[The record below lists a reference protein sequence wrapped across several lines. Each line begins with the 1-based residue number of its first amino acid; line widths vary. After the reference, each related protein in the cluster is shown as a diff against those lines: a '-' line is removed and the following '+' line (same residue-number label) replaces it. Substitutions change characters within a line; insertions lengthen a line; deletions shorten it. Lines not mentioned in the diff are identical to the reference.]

1 MKINTINYEEVTAN
15 KIIEELQDNGVV
27 CLEGANLSIKDYQ
40 QLTESLGKPLITE
53 NHILDDKRFVQ
64 ELSETGLFGDG
75 DVEWHCDWSYGRG
88 NYFGTMLYNV
98 EGGELANTVFFD
110 MTEFPNDFYQQYKE
124 DVGDYFPPKKYYEV
138 FTEKQMKLLERIRV
152 KRPFVFPHP
161 TTGDTVLYCSPVT
174 LQKPHPDI
182 DPIIKYADRN
192 SVAHQWKPGQ
202 ILIWDNLRVMHKRG
216 AFEGHRLM
224 WRSQFIL

>member
-1 MKINTINYEEVTAN
+1 MIINTINYNVASPDW
-15 KIIEELQDNGVV
+15 ILEELHDNGVV
-27 CLEGANLSIKDYQ
+27 CLEGADLSIKDFQ

-64 ELSETGLFGDG
+64 ELSETALFGDG
-75 DVEWHCDWSYGRG
+75 DVEWHNDWSYGRG

-110 MTEFPNDFYQQYKE
+110 MSEFPQEFYEQYDGK
-124 DVGDYFPPKKYYEV
+124 VGDYFPPKKYYEV

-152 KRPFVFPHP
+152 KRDFVFNRH
-161 TTGDTVLYCSPVT
+161 GKKVLYSSPVT
-174 LQKPHPDI
+174 LQEPHPDI
-182 DPIIKYADRN
+182 TPIIEYADQHCV
-192 SVAHQWKPGQ
+192 SHQWKPGQ

-216 AFEGHRLM
+216 AFKGHRLM
-224 WRSQFIL
+224 WRSQFFL